1 MAKKKNTSLQNPF
14 VFTGYEGPDYFC
26 DRTEETERMLSALRN
41 RRNITL
47 ISPRKFGKTGLIK
60 HVFHL
65 ISAKQKDAICLY
77 IDIFATSNL
86 HEFVELFCSSFV
98 EEVIN
103 REKSF
108 FGKAMDAFKGWRPT
122 LTADPVTGAP
132 QVSVSIEPVQTTN
145 TLKGIFD
152 YIERLDKQVYI
163 AIDEFQQI
171 TEYPEKGTEA
181 LLRSYIQ
188 FSHAS
193 FIFSGSKFH
202 LMSEMFLSPK
212 RPFYQSTEF
221 LNLQP
226 LHEEIYFPFARHFF
240 EQAKGSL
247 SEEVFHDIYT
257 RFNGVTMNVQMV
269 MSKLY
274 DIVKRADDIKYA
286 TEAADA
292 ALRMVSPSFEALLLF
307 LTPSQKALLRAIA
320 HDEPVAQPQSGS
332 FIAKNSLP
340 SASTVKSALETLQRK
355 ELIYRTTEGY
365 TVYDRFLSLWLR
377 RTFASF

>member
-1 MAKKKNTSLQNPF
+1 MAKKKGRNLENPF
-14 VFTGYEGPDYFC
+14 VFRGYEGPEYFC
-26 DRTEETERMLSALRN
+26 DRTEETERLLSGLESRVN
-41 RRNITL
+41 FTL
-47 ISPRKFGKTGLIK
+47 ISPRRMGKTGLIK
-60 HVFHL
+60 HVFHHIL
-65 ISAKQKDAICLY
+65 VQKKDAICLY

-86 HEFVELFCSSFV
+86 HEFVELFCCSFV

-108 FGKAMDAFKGWRPT
+108 FGKAMDAFKGWRPM

-152 YIERLDKQVYI
+152 YIEQLDKQVYI

-188 FSHAS
+188 FSRAS

-221 LNLQP
+221 LSLQP
-226 LHEEIYFPFARHFF
+226 LHKEIYYPFARHFF

-257 RFNGVTMNVQMV
+257 RFDGITWYVQMV
-269 MSKLY
+269 LNKLFDTDRQAT
-274 DIVKRADDIKYA
+274 DIQYVTQAI
-286 TEAADA
+286 DA
-292 ALRMVSPSFEALLLF
+292 ALQTVSTSYEGLLPF
-307 LTPSQKALLRAIA
+307 LTPNQKALLRAIA
-320 HDEPVAQPQSGS
+320 REEPVEQPLRSD
-332 FIAKNSLP
+332 FIKKHDLP
-340 SASTVKSALETLQRK
+340 STSTIKSVLETLQRK
-355 ELIYRTTEGY
+355 ELIYRTEKGY
-365 TVYDRFLSLWLR
+365 IIYDRFFSLWLKR
-377 RTFASF
+377 VFGAY